1 MNKYFSIFF
10 LMILFLTGGQTF
22 SLFSQ
27 NPSPEDLKYLKLL
40 PEGKI
45 RKYCEKNY
53 SNYSSSYSSSQ
64 HFSNYDYD
72 KGYNV
77 ESLNRMIWSAV
88 KEKECASMTEAEQ
101 LALEDVGRVWSGHDH
116 LLVCFKY
123 CPNNGPIKRLSSGN
137 WKKDNF
143 KCVREVVLAIAQ
155 NMQLPLEQKHQE
167 LAKVIAKFIEFRED
181 IEKAKKISEK
191 RRRMAIDQ
199 GGKKT
204 SNKKT
209 CLPEGLINS
218 SDRPDIPSNI
228 ILGED

>member
-22 SLFSQ
+22 SIFFSK
-27 NPSPEDLKYLKLL
+27 PSPEDLKYLKLL

-45 RKYCEKNY
+45 RKYCEENY
-53 SNYSSSYSSSQ
+53 SYREV
-64 HFSNYDYD
+64 
-72 KGYNV
+72 KP
-77 ESLNRMIWSAV
+77 LNRMIWSAV
-88 KEKECASMTEAEQ
+88 KEKEYSSMTEAEQ
-101 LALEDVGRVWSGHDH
+101 LAFEDVGRCWGSKN
-116 LLVCFKY
+116 KY
-123 CPNNGPIKRLSSGN
+123 GQLSLDLWGPGGQHGDIKVLSPGN

-143 KCVREVVLAIAQ
+143 KFVREVVLTLVKKMELSYDQ
-155 NMQLPLEQKHQE
+155 EHQE
-167 LAKVIAKFIEFRED
+167 LAKVINKFIEFRED